1 VFREHPLANTILD
14 AVFENLVENM
24 GSSLSGKC
32 IAENVTISAKE
43 FSLSELEENKPWCL
57 EECSK

>member
-1 VFREHPLANTILD
+1 
-14 AVFENLVENM
+14 M
-24 GSSLSGKC
+24 GNRRSGKF
-32 IAENVTISAKE
+32 IAENVKIFAKE